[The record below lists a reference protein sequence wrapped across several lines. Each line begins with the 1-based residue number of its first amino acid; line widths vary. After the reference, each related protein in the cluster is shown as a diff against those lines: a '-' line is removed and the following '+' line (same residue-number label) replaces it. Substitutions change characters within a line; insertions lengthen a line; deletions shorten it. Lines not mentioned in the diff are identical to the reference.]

1 MEQTNS
7 FLLVL
12 AVVVAANVALL
23 SADTTRVKVDVYYE
37 HLCPDSIRWISDQ
50 LGPSYDALRD
60 IIDIDF
66 IPFGKSVSINNGESF
81 ECQHGPL
88 ECEGNRIQSCVLNY
102 IPEQDRQVSYVVC
115 QMNFNA
121 DPRGYECAF
130 RSGVNLISAQA
141 CVEGDLGRQLQ
152 LQAERRTQLIA
163 PSFVPTIVFNGQ
175 FDQSL
180 QDRSLN
186 DFLGVMCE
194 LSNNAI
200 AAC

>member
-1 MEQTNS
+1 MLQANS
-7 FLLVL
+7 FVLVL
-12 AVVVAANVALL
+12 ALVAIKAA
-23 SADTTRVKVDVYYE
+23 VKVDVYYE

-50 LGPSYDALRD
+50 LAPNYEAMQN

-66 IPFGKSVSINNGESF
+66 IPFGKSRSINNGESF

-102 IPEQDRQVSYVVC
+102 LPEQDRQVSYVAC
-115 QMNFNA
+115 QMHFNA

-130 RSGVNLISAQA
+130 RSGVNLNAAQA
-141 CVEGDLGRQLQ
+141 CVDGDLGRQLQ
-152 LQAERRTQLIA
+152 LEAERRTQLIS

-180 QDRSLN
+180 QNRALS
-186 DFLGVMCE
+186 DFLGVICE

-200 AAC
+200 ASC